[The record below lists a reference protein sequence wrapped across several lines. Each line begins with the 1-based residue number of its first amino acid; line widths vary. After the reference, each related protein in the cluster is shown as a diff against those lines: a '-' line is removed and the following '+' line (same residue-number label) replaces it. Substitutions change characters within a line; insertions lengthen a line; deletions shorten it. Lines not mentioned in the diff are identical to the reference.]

1 MNINSLAHAL
11 NIDNQKS
18 TAKDDTTSDY
28 RFSIAERAT
37 LSGQQTAETKAQE
50 KKSELP
56 AAIQKML
63 AQLELLKEQLE
74 QAKEQHA
81 KLQASENQQ
90 DDAVK
95 TQIEIQLEIVMGL
108 QNQVMS
114 LSQAIA
120 DAMKEAGISDPGVL
134 ISALV

>member
-1 MNINSLAHAL
+1 MVAMSING
-11 NIDNQKS
+11 K
-18 TAKDDTTSDY
+18 
-28 RFSIAERAT
+28 SIAERAT

-56 AAIQKML
+56 VAIQKML

-74 QAKEQHA
+74 QAKEQLA